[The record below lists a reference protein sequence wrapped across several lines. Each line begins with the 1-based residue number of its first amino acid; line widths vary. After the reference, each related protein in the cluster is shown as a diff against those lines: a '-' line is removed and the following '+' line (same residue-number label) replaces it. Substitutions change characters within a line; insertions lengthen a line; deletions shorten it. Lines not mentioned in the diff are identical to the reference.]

1 MSSPLD
7 LDALDADFRELMD
20 DLLDTDETQPDAF
33 FLALKQALVQLE
45 HHDPSAFAA

>member
-20 DLLDTDETQPDAF
+20 ELLDTEETQPEAF
-33 FLALKQALVQLE
+33 YQALKQALVQLE
-45 HHDPSAFAA
+45 HHDPAGFAV

>member
-20 DLLDTDETQPDAF
+20 ELLEPETPQPEAF
-33 FLALKQALVQLE
+33 YQALKQALVQLE